1 MPYAEPLTEDQ
12 LTDAL
17 GRLPEWGRDGASLTR
32 TVEVGGFT
40 AAVRLVNQVAGAAAA
55 AHHHPD
61 VCIHDYK
68 KVTITQSTHAAGAI
82 TARDTELAEQIDRLV
97 P

>member
-17 GRLPEWGRDGASLTR
+17 ARLPEWSRDGVSLTR

-40 AAVRLVNQVAGAAAA
+40 AAVRLVNQVAEAAEAA
-55 AHHHPD
+55 NHHPD
-61 VCIHDYK
+61 V
-68 KVTITQSTHAAGAI
+68 
-82 TARDTELAEQIDRLV
+82 
-97 P
+97 